1 MEGSIRR
8 ASLKCRN
15 EKRMDTRMDS
25 RVGDGRKVKQMQV
38 HLLRMREFPSM
49 RQGHP
54 AGVGEVVTV
63 TFGKGLPQGLKMFKS
78 LKV

>member
-1 MEGSIRR
+1 
-8 ASLKCRN
+8 
-15 EKRMDTRMDS
+15 MDTRMDS
-25 RVGDGRKVKQMQV
+25 RVEGDGRKVRQMQV

-78 LKV
+78 LKD